1 MLRKYKYLVFWR
13 ILLCSFWLLHLQ
25 FSGEIL
31 TAEFTF
37 KAERITRRCANI
49 PTDNELVTWRHYE
62 FGTVYT
68 GVMCMLKFLRFL
80 LPSKITKWLQFSVLL
95 KVDDIYRM

>member
-1 MLRKYKYLVFWR
+1 MEMEQTDNKD
-13 ILLCSFWLLHLQ
+13 

-49 PTDNELVTWRHYE
+49 PTDNELITWRHYDRAFSE
-62 FGTVYT
+62 EGA
-68 GVMCMLKFLRFL
+68 MLWPEAL
-80 LPSKITKWLQFSVLL
+80 L
-95 KVDDIYRM
+95 